1 MGGGPVTD
9 LAVILLRGDVEDMM
23 PLVIHRPVRP
33 EQVSEADC
41 LRKLTS
47 ITLCKPGHSTDLSNL
62 AKSRQTTT
70 LY

>member
-33 EQVSEADC
+33 EQVPEADC
-41 LRKLTS
+41 LR
-47 ITLCKPGHSTDLSNL
+47 
-62 AKSRQTTT
+62 
-70 LY
+70 